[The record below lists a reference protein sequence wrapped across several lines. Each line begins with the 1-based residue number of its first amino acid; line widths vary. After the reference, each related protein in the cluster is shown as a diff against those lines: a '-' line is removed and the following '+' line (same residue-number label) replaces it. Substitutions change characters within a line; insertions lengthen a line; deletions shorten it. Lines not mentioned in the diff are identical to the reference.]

1 LSHTPP
7 ATDRVPHQPLEAP
20 TVLQERAV
28 LPERACS
35 QAPTGTNE
43 RIDSQE
49 QTGPQELIR
58 SQELIDSQEKANSE
72 KRNPSLGP
80 CFSLAPYSFSLVSV
94 LLRLPQ
100 CPTFS
105 FITVHCS
112 ATPPEQ
118 EVDVAEIRQWHKKRG
133 WRDVGYHFVIRR
145 SGDVELGRPLSQTG
159 AHVKGHNKG
168 NIGVCL
174 VGGCNAEQQPEDNFT
189 LAQRKALFGL
199 MTALQEQFLISD
211 ENVKGHKD
219 WGVNKACPV
228 MRLRADVKS

>member
-1 LSHTPP
+1 MSNTPP
-7 ATDRVPHQPLEAP
+7 ATDRVPHQSLKAS
-20 TVLQERAV
+20 A
-28 LPERACS
+28 
-35 QAPTGTNE
+35 
-43 RIDSQE
+43 DSQE
-49 QTGPQELIR
+49 LADSEERASTEER
-58 SQELIDSQEKANSE
+58 S
-72 KRNPSLGP
+72 PSLEP

-94 LLRLPQ
+94 LLRLPH
-100 CPTFS
+100 CPAFS

-112 ATPPEQ
+112 ATPPQ
-118 EVDVAEIRQWHKKRG
+118 QDVDVAEIRRWHKKKG

-145 SGDVELGRPLSQTG
+145 NGDVELGRPLSQTG

-174 VGGCNAEQQPEDNFT
+174 VGGCNAELQPEDNFT

-199 MTALQEQFLISD
+199 MAALQEQFLISD

-228 MRLRADVKS
+228 LKIKA